1 VTRTALI
8 AVAVTLVVQSL
19 ASMAMIVPAVLA
31 PIVAPDLGVKPQTI
45 GIFVSACYLCAMLSG
60 LLAPPLIA
68 RLGARRICQLVLV
81 MSGAGLALGG
91 LAALAVVPLAAFA
104 IGSAYGMVNPVSSQ
118 MLAHTAPPR
127 MMSLIFSIK
136 QTGVPIGGAI
146 AGALAPTLLIVIG
159 WPHTLV
165 VFGIVCVL
173 TALCLAAA
181 PALEPARHHDAPR
194 FDFRAA
200 VAGLSAPVHLALSTP
215 RLRELSA
222 ISFIYAQG
230 QLVLLTYLVS
240 YLNLGLGF
248 SLVSAGLIFSFAQG
262 AGIVGRILWGAVA
275 DRALSPQRM
284 LGVLGLM
291 AALGGVGAALFTVA
305 WPLAAIFFVCAVF
318 GASAIGWNGVYLAE
332 VARRAPQGQIGTATG
347 GTQFFTFLGALS
359 GPPLF
364 ALVISA
370 SGSYAWGFALFAV
383 PPLIAGTVLLLA
395 RR

>member
-1 VTRTALI
+1 MTRAALI
-8 AVAVTLVVQSL
+8 AVAVTLAVQSL

-31 PIVAPDLGVKPQTI
+31 PIAGPDLGVKPQAI

-81 MSGAGLALGG
+81 TSGAGLALGG
-91 LAALAVVPLAAFA
+91 AAALAVVPLAAFA
-104 IGSAYGMVNPVSSQ
+104 IGSAYGMVNPVSSL
-118 MLAHTAPPR
+118 MLAHAAPPR

-146 AGALAPTLLIVIG
+146 AGALAPTLLVAIG
-159 WPHTLV
+159 WPRTLV
-165 VFGIVCVL
+165 IFGAVCAL
-173 TALCLAAA
+173 TALSLAAA
-181 PALEPARHHDAPR
+181 PALEPVRHHDAPR

-215 RLRELSA
+215 QLRELSA

-291 AALGGVGAALFTVA
+291 SALGGAGAALLTAA

-364 ALVISA
+364 ALAISA